1 MYSEDQ
7 LTLNLYSTF
16 IASTA
21 TTNASATVDL
31 GPYFN
36 VNRREVAMLYWYGT
50 ASTSSE
56 TIYFCLQ
63 GADNS
68 ATAASTAVTFTD
80 VIGSSVTGV
89 ALGSSQVGVSSG
101 MTTVQPL
108 TLTQRYLRVKAYGSA
123 STALIP
129 MTVAVV
135 LIRRNAL

>member
-1 MYSEDQ
+1 
-7 LTLNLYSTF
+7 
-16 IASTA
+16 
-21 TTNASATVDL
+21 
-31 GPYFN
+31 
-36 VNRREVAMLYWYGT
+36 MLYWYGT